1 MKRLPALTPFT
12 ALAGIAI
19 VAALLVLP
27 SLVCAS
33 EKPTCTL
40 PDCDQAKAFFTKFQ
54 KAIDSN
60 ERQEVAGM
68 VRYPL
73 HSYLHGKATVI
84 KTKADLLAR
93 YDTVFSSG
101 ARCAITTAT
110 LDDVWGNWRGFT
122 ISAGAIWWDR
132 IIPNSATKNG
142 AIQPT
147 DLDKYPFGVFGVNH
161 SPETDKSC
169 PANQDTPAQ

>member
-1 MKRLPALTPFT
+1 MRLPRVVLPITSF
-12 ALAGIAI
+12 AGISILVAI
-19 VAALLVLP
+19 LSSVAG
-27 SLVCAS
+27 AS

-54 KAIDSN
+54 KAIDAN
-60 ERQEVAGM
+60 QRQEVAGM

-73 HSYLHGKATVI
+73 HSYRNGKATVI
-84 KTKADLLAR
+84 KTKADLLVR

-132 IIPNSATKNG
+132 IIPNSA
-142 AIQPT
+142 ASVQPS
-147 DLDKYPFGVFGVNH
+147 DLSKYPFGVFGVNH
-161 SPETDKSC
+161 SPETDKTC
-169 PANQDTPAQ
+169 PEK